1 LLQTILSMFWST
13 VKPFLPKSISNNLLW
28 LCSLLAVIFIS
39 CNNNNNNN
47 KQTEETEYSKEFKP
61 IYDSTNR
68 LFELNKFDQALHYID
83 SSMQHLSNL
92 TPADKLR
99 KYGFHYVINNKIKH
113 NNEEALLYADSMI
126 SAASQMTNKPLYI
139 AFLGDANFARGDA
152 LFELGRYNEAY
163 SSYYQGYLLGKN
175 NLDNCTLSAYTYRM
189 GMITYKQANYKFA
202 VTYFKESFE
211 QNKSCK
217 DEFVSF
223 FRQQEVLDNTAL
235 SYRNE
240 NMPDSAMVYFR
251 CALQYINENSSKY
264 KNRADILEVAR
275 AIIYGNQAGVL
286 SNQGKYAEAIELLK
300 KSIATNLK
308 KGNDYHDAQLSEIKL
323 AELYMDLRQ
332 DELVMPLLAT
342 IRAQLDSLPAS
353 DAEAGWNLTTGNYFK
368 IKNNFNKA
376 LPYLEKYHKI
386 KDSLSAR
393 SRTLKES
400 NVNEQ
405 VSNLEKQYQIVEL
418 RNKQHIYMYTVVI
431 FAAMS
436 SIIILLIFRN
446 WKRSRREMNVVSA
459 LNTQVNLQ
467 KRDLENTLA
476 DLEQSSQE
484 KDRILRTVAHDLRN
498 PLGGIASLT
507 SAMVEDADY
516 NNEQIELLRVIK
528 ETAFDSL
535 ELINEIL
542 EATSNTPTELQK
554 QPVDINSLL
563 NNSVELMRFKAAEK
577 NQKIILNTLDAP
589 EEVMISREKIWRV
602 ISNLISNA
610 IKFSSVGTE
619 IHVGIT
625 DEGDDIQI
633 YVNDHG
639 IGIPENIKSKVF
651 NMFTDAKRSG
661 TLGEKSFGLGL
672 SICKQI
678 IEKHNG
684 KIWFE
689 SNSENGTTF
698 YIRLSKTADP
708 VMYEVVNYN

>member
-1 LLQTILSMFWST
+1 MFRST
-13 VKPFLPKSISNNLLW
+13 APPNSLFNRLLW
-28 LCSLLAVIFIS
+28 LCILSAVIFPS
-39 CNNNNNNN
+39 CNN
-47 KQTEETEYSKEFKP
+47 KQPEDTGYSKEFKP

-83 SSMQHLSNL
+83 SSVQHLSTL
-92 TPADKLR
+92 TPTDKFR
-99 KYGFHYVINNKIKH
+99 RYGFHYVINNKIKH
-113 NNEEALLYADSMI
+113 NNEAALLYADSMI
-126 SAASQMTNKPLYI
+126 TTASQMTNKQQYI

-152 LFELGRYNEAY
+152 LFELGRYNESY
-163 SSYYQGYLLGKN
+163 GSYYQGYLLGKN

-202 VTYFKESFE
+202 VTYFKESFD

-217 DEFVSF
+217 EEFVSF

-235 SYRNE
+235 GYRNQ
-240 NMPDSAMVYFR
+240 NMPDSAMVYFNK
-251 CALQYINENSSKY
+251 ALQYINENASKY
-264 KNRADILEVAR
+264 SNRADILAVAR
-275 AIIYGNQAGVL
+275 AVIYGNQAEIF
-286 SNQGKYAEAIELLK
+286 SNQGKYTEAITLLK

-308 KGNDYHDAQLSEIKL
+308 KGNDNHDAYLSEIKL
-323 AELYMDLRQ
+323 AGLYMKMHNDS
-332 DELVMPLLAT
+332 LVIPLLAT
-342 IRAQLDSLPAS
+342 IRSQLDSLPAS
-353 DAEAGWNLTTGNYFK
+353 DAEAGWNLMAGNYYK
-368 IKNNFNKA
+368 SKNDFNKA
-376 LPYLEKYHKI
+376 LPYLERYHKI
-386 KDSLSAR
+386 TDSLSAR

-405 VSNLEKQYQIVEL
+405 VSNLEKQYQIADL
-418 RNKQHIYMYTVVI
+418 RNKQRMYIYVAAI
-431 FAAMS
+431 FAPMS
-436 SIIILLIFRN
+436 LIIILLIFRN
-446 WKRSRREMNVVSA
+446 WKRSRREMDVVSA

-516 NNEQIELLRVIK
+516 NNEQIELLRIIK
-528 ETAFDSL
+528 ETAYDSL

-542 EATSNTPTELQK
+542 EATSNTPTELNK
-554 QPVDINSLL
+554 QSVDINSLL

-577 NQKIILNTLDAP
+577 NQKIILHTLDAP
-589 EEVMISREKIWRV
+589 EELLISREKIWRV

-610 IKFSSVGTE
+610 IKFSPVGAEIRVSV
-619 IHVGIT
+619 T
-625 DEGDDIQI
+625 DEDEEVEIS
-633 YVNDHG
+633 VNDRG
-639 IGIPENIKSKVF
+639 IGIPDNIKNQVF
-651 NMFTDAKRSG
+651 NMFTNAKRPG

-678 IEKHNG
+678 IEKHHG

-689 SNSENGTTF
+689 SDSENGTTF
-698 YIRLSKTADP
+698 YIRLSKTIKPIVTEMVAH
-708 VMYEVVNYN
+708 